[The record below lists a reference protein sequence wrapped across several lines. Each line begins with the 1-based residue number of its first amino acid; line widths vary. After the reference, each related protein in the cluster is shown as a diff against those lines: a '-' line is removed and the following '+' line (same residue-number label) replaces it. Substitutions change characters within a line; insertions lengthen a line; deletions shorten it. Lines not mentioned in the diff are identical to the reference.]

1 MDFEIANPNKFS
13 RSKKFWKFYSNENVR
28 KSVGW
33 IFQHLRAFCEL
44 LLAWSF
50 PPSEFKRKHDWIF
63 SKNFTSTTLVSNI
76 TLYCIDDTT
85 TDNLFVIFYFFQILT
100 HHQRL
105 KVHSH
110 LKKTSWFLWNIWI
123 GFLPF
128 FEIKSWMGGD
138 IVRAN
143 IAIYLF
149 WQKKNKKMFLYH
161 MSDLPVAVPL
171 LFAALAGVDWLW
183 LPHHHSLPPHQLVRP
198 APLEEAE
205 ADGEDD
211 DDHLDR

>member
-1 MDFEIANPNKFS
+1 
-13 RSKKFWKFYSNENVR
+13 
-28 KSVGW
+28 
-33 IFQHLRAFCEL
+33 
-44 LLAWSF
+44 
-50 PPSEFKRKHDWIF
+50 
-63 SKNFTSTTLVSNI
+63 
-76 TLYCIDDTT
+76 
-85 TDNLFVIFYFFQILT
+85 
-100 HHQRL
+100 
-105 KVHSH
+105 
-110 LKKTSWFLWNIWI
+110 
-123 GFLPF
+123 
-128 FEIKSWMGGD
+128 MGGD

-183 LPHHHSLPPHQLVRP
+183 LPHHHCLPPHQLVRP

-211 DDHLDR
+211 DHHLDREEEDDSKDDGGEIGGSEGGDGGEAAIEEEAVVGGGHKDTLGVLRHQPVRNFHVKPFKLWIKNLCGYREGSRMQQEAGTSCLACLLS